1 MRPGLVDGEKRN
13 RHQNERKSMTSLK
26 NTLLFFILYVS
37 MITGLTYA
45 QPTIPIKNVQKNLPV
60 LVKIQINKL
69 YSKDPMECGE
79 AAKQLGKMGKRSSP
93 AIPFLIDMLNDTV
106 HFIQEKDS
114 EKIIL
119 SSPAKEAQ
127 SALVR
132 IGSPSVKPLIAAL
145 KSKNRDTRK
154 LAVEAL
160 SMINDPR
167 AFEALISALKDE
179 NSDVRKHAAE
189 ALGDIKDA
197 RAMKP
202 LIASLHDKK
211 SVVRYTA
218 HEALITIIK
227 ELKEQQ
233 AEKQL
238 VDMLKYKDLS
248 IQQVVIKALGNIPE
262 TRVAENLVPFLGN
275 TNQDIRK
282 NTAEALRK
290 IGKVATKPLIKMQ
303 KSDDIQIRII
313 TTMILGDIKDTLSLE
328 PLIETLKYRSQTSSI
343 ETDKL
348 RLEAARAI
356 GKIRDARA
364 VEPLIAALNDK
375 NINVTERS
383 AEALTAIGEPAVEP
397 LIKVLK
403 NDQIGLQTV
412 AAMILGDIK
421 DPRAVEPLIQTL
433 LIDASENR
441 SWYFRF
447 EAARA
452 LGKIKDPRA
461 IKPLEILLEDRD
473 SSVSNIAEWSLIEIT
488 GKDYERKK
496 KKESFWD
503 ELF

>member
-1 MRPGLVDGEKRN
+1 
-13 RHQNERKSMTSLK
+13 MTSLK

-37 MITGLTYA
+37 MIPVLTYA
-45 QPTIPIKNVQKNLPV
+45 QPTIPIKNVQKNLPA
-60 LVKIQINKL
+60 LVKVQIKKL
-69 YSKDPMECGE
+69 YSQDPAERAK
-79 AAKQLGKMGKRSSP
+79 AAIQLGKMGEGASP
-93 AIPFLIDMLNDTV
+93 AIPFLTHMLDDTAYI
-106 HFIQEKDS
+106 IQQKDS
-114 EKIIL
+114 ITIIP

-132 IGSPSVKPLIAAL
+132 IGSPSVKPLIATL
-145 KSKNRDTRK
+145 KSKNRDVRK

-167 AFEALISALKDE
+167 AVEALITALKDE
-179 NSDVRKHAAE
+179 NTDVRKHAAE
-189 ALGDIKDA
+189 ALGNIKDA
-197 RAMKP
+197 RAIKP
-202 LIASLHDKK
+202 LIASLRDKK
-211 SVVRYTA
+211 SVIRDTA
-218 HEALITIIK
+218 HEALMAII
-227 ELKEQQ
+227 EGLKERQ

-238 VDMLKYKDLS
+238 MDMLKYKDSS
-248 IQQVVIKALGNIPE
+248 IQQAVIEALGNIPK
-262 TRVAENLVPFLGN
+262 THVAENLVPFLGD
-275 TNQDIRK
+275 TNPNIRK

-290 IGKVATKPLIKMQ
+290 IGKAATKPLIKTL

-313 TTMILGDIKDTLSLE
+313 ATMILGDLKDTLSVK
-328 PLIETLKYRSQTSSI
+328 PLIEALKYKSQTSSI
-343 ETDKL
+343 EADKL
-348 RLEAARAI
+348 RLEAARAL

-364 VEPLIAALNDK
+364 VEPLIAALNDE
-375 NINVTERS
+375 NSNVKERS

-403 NDQIGLQTV
+403 NDQIGLQTI

-433 LIDASENR
+433 LIAAYENR

-447 EAARA
+447 EAAIA

-461 IKPLEILLEDRD
+461 IEPLEIILLEDR
-473 SSVSNIAEWSLIEIT
+473 VSNVREMAERSLIEIT

-503 ELF
+503 KLF